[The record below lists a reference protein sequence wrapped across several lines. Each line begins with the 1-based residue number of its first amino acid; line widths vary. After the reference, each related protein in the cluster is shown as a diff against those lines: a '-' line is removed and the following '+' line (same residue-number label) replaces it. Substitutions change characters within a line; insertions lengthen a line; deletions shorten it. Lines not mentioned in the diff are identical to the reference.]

1 MPNTFKKLQNIVGQ
15 QLTINPQLIKLKSNF
30 IKDLGVDSLELIELV
45 LTVEYEFDITI
56 DDQSA
61 SKIRTF
67 EDLYNCVKKNIK

>member
-1 MPNTFKKLQNIVGQ
+1 M
-15 QLTINPQLIKLKSNF
+15 
-30 IKDLGVDSLELIELV
+30 DSLELIELV